1 MKKGFTLLEVMI
13 AIIVGSLVM
22 GVLVQS
28 LWQLSKSIKQVS
40 SVSSVDMRVS
50 VFQNLLEKELAS
62 AFAPKLIPL
71 KDDESEEKDDEKEK
85 SEKETD
91 EHDEKDE
98 ESESTNKEKESPL
111 KKIFYTEHE
120 GDNITLLT
128 FITTSPLDVYN
139 MSKPRVARIMYKL
152 VPDKN
157 NPELF
162 ELHRQESSS
171 ITDIKKFDSEATE
184 GVKGFVVI
192 DGIKSLKANFLALPV
207 KEKLKKEPA
216 SPHIKKEDEKEKKEV
231 QEIDAEKEKEEF
243 IPLERWNVEDQ
254 QEQEDKGDDEGK
266 KLPTIPNF
274 IKMTLVLFDFDQQEY
289 AFEFTFAP
297 MYGQKTVLL
306 KGMKRIQPKKKKQE
320 KKDPRTDTIKNI
332 MDKNPL
338 SEGVQG
344 KLDKWQKTAS
354 PPPPPGPIM
363 GGVRR

>member
-40 SVSSVDMRVS
+40 RVSSVDMRVS

-85 SEKETD
+85 KEID

-98 ESESTNKEKESPL
+98 ESESTNKEKEQPL

-139 MSKPRVARIMYKL
+139 MSKPRVARIMYKM

-192 DGIKSLKANFLALPV
+192 DGIKSLKTTFLALPV
-207 KEKLKKEPA
+207 KESKKESA
-216 SPHIKKEDEKEKKEV
+216 SPYVKKEDEKEKKEV
-231 QEIDAEKEKEEF
+231 QGTDEEKEEF
-243 IPLERWNVEDQ
+243 VTVERWNVEDQ
-254 QEQEDKGDDEGK
+254 KEQEDNGDDEGK
-266 KLPTIPNF
+266 KLPLIPNF
-274 IKMTLVLFDFDQQEY
+274 IKMALVLFDLDQQEY
-289 AFEFTFAP
+289 TFEFTFAP

-320 KKDPRTDTIKNI
+320 KKDPRADTIKNI

-344 KLDKWQKTAS
+344 KLDKWQKTAP

-363 GGVRR
+363 GGVR